1 MLAKQLPAL
10 VSKWTRAE
18 ALQAAITA
26 GESIASINF
35 LQVALI
41 SISSQVSNILLQ
53 HQVALAGKVLSIA
66 SRRPLEIPSKVPI
79 ILQCAA

>member
-1 MLAKQLPAL
+1 M
-10 VSKWTRAE
+10 VDV
-18 ALQAAITA
+18 LQAAITA
-26 GESIASINF
+26 GESITSINV
-35 LQVALI
+35 LQLTPI

-66 SRRPLEIPSKVPI
+66 SRRPLEISRKVPI